1 MGLAWLITLPI
12 TGMLA
17 AVIFE
22 LWQVADMTRKRW
34 FLPET
39 PDVLGLLRE
48 QLAVTIEGVDAFV
61 AWAGATR
68 LPREV
73 LRDAEHRGD
82 AAKRALL
89 DALRAAFVTPLEP
102 EDVFA
107 LSRGI
112 DWILDYARDL
122 VSESEVMACAPDA
135 VIAEMAGL
143 ARGGSSRHRPGA
155 CPPRPPTKTRRPT
168 PPMRRSRPSEDS
180 SMPTTTVWEPCSKS
194 RTAANGS
201 PGESFTAAA
210 PGSAR
215 W

>member
-1 MGLAWLITLPI
+1 
-12 TGMLA
+12 
-17 AVIFE
+17 
-22 LWQVADMTRKRW
+22 MTRKRW

-39 PDVLGLLRE
+39 PDVLGLLRG

-61 AWAGATR
+61 AWTEGDTAA
-68 LPREV
+68 REV

-112 DWILDYARDL
+112 DWILNYARDL
-122 VSESEVMACAPDA
+122 VSESQVMACAPDA

-143 ARGGSSRHRPGA
+143 VGEAVRDIDRALAHLATDEDAATEAADAAIKAERRLEHAYYHGMGALLEVENRSERIASRELYRRCARI
-155 CPPRPPTKTRRPT
+155 
-168 PPMRRSRPSEDS
+168 
-180 SMPTTTVWEPCSKS
+180 
-194 RTAANGS
+194 
-201 PGESFTAAA
+201 GEMVIDVAERIVYAVVKQN
-210 PGSAR
+210 
-215 W
+215 